1 MRSKIFDD
9 FIVLAGIAGLIY
21 LILIGI
27 RDFIKNIYRK
37 FRVSEIRV
45 TNVNMTIKN
54 KRFVKGMPCN
64 YSDRN
69 KYFISNLPNSYLLE
83 LEYKDKSYR
92 INDKNIFETVNIGD
106 NVMIRLI
113 EKFDKYENLLSY
125 KLENMK

>member
-1 MRSKIFDD
+1 MRTKIFDD
-9 FIVLAGIAGLIY
+9 FIVLAGISGLIY

-27 RDFIKNIYRK
+27 KDFVKNIYRK

-54 KRFVKGMPCN
+54 KSFLKGMPCN

>member
-1 MRSKIFDD
+1 MRTKIFDD
-9 FIVLAGIAGLIY
+9 FIVLAGISGLIY

-27 RDFIKNIYRK
+27 KDFVKNIYRK

-54 KRFVKGMPCN
+54 KSFFKGMPCN